1 MTSAYQTVSRVAN
14 ETYGHARRIMP
25 PQPWWDNLESSFH
38 KFPDDFELDL
48 PTQILVDG
56 TAGIDLAVRTAVAS
70 LVSVLALPLS
80 ANPLRLMQDLEDG
93 ALYRELASSHQ
104 VERFFAPPN
113 RQVEVR
119 ERKAG
124 WIHFRPPDGQ

>member
-93 ALYRELASSHQ
+93 MDIDTAPVDKELGAFEDVIDNARETADELADKYASVSSAQ
-104 VERFFAPPN
+104 S
-113 RQVEVR
+113 
-119 ERKAG
+119 
-124 WIHFRPPDGQ
+124 